1 MLESPFVTNRPSG
14 AIVAFLIKNQISL
27 FMSPAF
33 DVGTLPEVR
42 WLLAAL
48 YESLFCWACNQA
60 ALLKNMF
67 SVFNGAHFAVGLMTV
82 SDI

>member
-1 MLESPFVTNRPSG
+1 MLESHFATNRLSG
-14 AIVAFLIKNQISL
+14 AIVAFLIKNQILL

-48 YESLFCWACNQA
+48 HESLFCWACNQA
-60 ALLKNMF
+60 ALLKNVF
-67 SVFNGAHFAVGLMTV
+67 SVLSGAHFAAGSMTV
-82 SDI
+82 LDI